1 MSDYVQAAVTILA
14 LINPAICAVIF
25 SSAEHGRD
33 SRNQVGDATKAAAA
47 ILIILAVAAVAG
59 ASVLSAFG
67 ISLDAFQVAGSVVLV
82 WMGFSMLTGSGHSGS
97 PEGASGGAEA
107 PSLLPLVMFAASP
120 GTITGVITVAVTHTG
135 HELPLTALV
144 GAAVAV
150 GVTWLLLLASIRMGG
165 KSGPGHQITAS
176 FMGLIVLAMG
186 VQFGLSGLKSFFGVG

>member
-25 SSAEHGRD
+25 SSTEHGRD

-107 PSLLPLVMFAASP
+107 PSLLPRRSRSVSRGFCCWRRSGWAERVDRATSSP
-120 GTITGVITVAVTHTG
+120 
-135 HELPLTALV
+135 P
-144 GAAVAV
+144 
-150 GVTWLLLLASIRMGG
+150 
-165 KSGPGHQITAS
+165 
-176 FMGLIVLAMG
+176 VLW
-186 VQFGLSGLKSFFGVG
+186 V